1 MKLLSNEQRKKLH
14 GRKQRMLEQRA
25 ILDAVLRGGM
35 TEKVIFGRLER
46 ECKRESYGYS
56 AWSTCLEMCSGQKQ
70 EQHGPDEEAHRPV
83 PGRAKRPVHSR
94 PAPRRAKK
102 PVHAEKSRQAEQSER
117 EQELQVM

>member
-25 ILDAVLRGGM
+25 ILDSVLRRGM

-56 AWSTCLEMCSGQKQ
+56 ARSTCLGQKQ
-70 EQHGPDEEAHRPV
+70 EQHGPEEEAHRPV
-83 PGRAKRPVHSR
+83 PGRAKRPAHSR
-94 PAPRRAKK
+94 SAPRRAKK
-102 PVHAEKSRQAEQSER
+102 PAHHAEKSKRAEWSER
-117 EQELQVM
+117 EQGLQVM